1 MSESPLSVLEAL
13 APALLPAPPVNGLG
27 GSPRV
32 AAILGRAR
40 GGERL
45 SPEDALVLLHEATL
59 LELGAAAAEVRRS
72 RHGETR
78 ATYQIDRNINYTNVC
93 IYRCTFCAFYRKAGD
108 AEGYVLPLPEIG
120 AKIEETLTLGGTG
133 VLLQG
138 GVHAELP
145 FSFYEEML
153 GFLKEKYPRIHRHA
167 FSAPEIFFLAK
178 KEKTSIAGV
187 LARLKAAGL
196 MSVPGGGAEILDDEV
211 RKRIWALTKAPVG
224 KWAEVHREAHR
235 LGMPTTAT
243 MMFGVGESYE
253 ERIHHFEV
261 VRRVQDESLAEQVES
276 FTAFIPWTF
285 QEENTAMDGTV
296 ELAGG
301 YDYLRTMALS
311 RLYLDNVP
319 HVQGSWLTQGKKIGS
334 VSLSFGA
341 DDLGSIMIEE
351 NVVAAAGS
359 HNRMTRD
366 DMVSLIR
373 DAGYTPVQRGSVYE
387 RCREECCAGLQG
399 TQAASP

>member
-153 GFLKEKYPRIHRHA
+153 GFLKERYPRIHRHA

-178 KEKTSIAGV
+178 REKTSIAGV

-366 DMVSLIR
+366 DMLALIL
-373 DAGYTPVQRGSVYE
+373 DAGYTPVQRGSVYD
-387 RCREECCAGLQG
+387 RCRETCCRDLQ
-399 TQAASP
+399 AL